1 MRSSL
6 IVVSVMF
13 SLSTVEAQQVD
24 LFLGAGSAHAGSNG
38 QSFDTFG
45 DGTKYPATSL
55 GGVFTDFGAN
65 VFFNNQVGLG
75 WTVSFRSAHDYA
87 GLAYRPS
94 FNTFDAI
101 YQPMR
106 LRTKRSRPEFRA
118 GLGIATVH
126 FDFDDPASC
135 DQAPGCPSSHYFL
148 VNMAAATRVYVTSHV
163 FVRPAVE
170 VHYVNNFFLFG
181 SNWVPQYSVSVG
193 YSFGKRE

>member
-1 MRSSL
+1 
-6 IVVSVMF
+6 MF
-13 SLSTVEAQQVD
+13 SLSAVEAQQVD
-24 LFLGAGSAHAGSNG
+24 LFLGAGSAHASSNG

-45 DGTKYPATSL
+45 DGTRYPATSL

-65 VFFNNQVGLG
+65 VFFNDQVGLG

-87 GLAYRPS
+87 GLGYRPS
-94 FNTFDAI
+94 FNTFDGI
-101 YQPMR
+101 YQPTR
-106 LRTKRSRPEFRA
+106 LRTKRSWPEFRA
-118 GLGIATVH
+118 GLVVAAVH

-135 DQAPGCPSSHYFL
+135 DQVPGCPASHHFL
-148 VNMAAATRVYVTSHV
+148 VDMAAATRVYVTSHV

-170 VHYVNNFFLFG
+170 VHYVKNLFLFG